1 MIYLE
6 QGMTLPVVTTA
17 QLLLRQSKPYASVN
31 CTGNFDP
38 FTRVAVVNFQKF
50 HKVVTDG
57 AIGKD
62 NWDRLTSP
70 KKLRTIDVVDG
81 TDQSLVDLEVKDIR
95 KQGGNPIILYAA
107 SNGVQE
113 LVEAVKR
120 RATGEGSVALLRI
133 HGHGGPGMQGV
144 STGQNN
150 GQRHLAGISD
160 ENFGVTGA
168 QLAQLKS
175 LMCPYG
181 SVQLLG
187 CNVGEGSKGKSLVN
201 KLTESFGVP
210 VTAAVLEQL
219 GGGRNT
225 FTFEGP
231 TVTGIPGGGTI
242 KSWSQM
248 VQSRHDNFAMAV

>member
-1 MIYLE
+1 MIYLV
-6 QGMTLPVVTTA
+6 QGMALPVITTA
-17 QLLLRQSKPYASVN
+17 QLLLRQSKPYASITCN
-31 CTGNFDP
+31 GNFDA

-50 HKVVTDG
+50 HKVNTDG

-62 NWDRLTSP
+62 NWERLTSA
-70 KKLRTIDVVDG
+70 KKLQTIDVVDG
-81 TDQSLVDLEVKDIR
+81 TDKSLVDLEVKDIR
-95 KQGGNPIILYAA
+95 KQGGNPIVLYGA

-120 RATGEGSVALLRI
+120 RSTGDGSIALLRI

-144 STGQNN
+144 STGDKD

-160 ENFGVTGA
+160 TNFPVSGA
-168 QLAQLKS
+168 MLAQLKT

-225 FTFEGP
+225 FVFEGP
-231 TVTGIPGGGTI
+231 TVTGIPGGGSL

-248 VQSRHDNFAMAV
+248 VQNRFDNFAMAV